1 MRDWSCALPD
11 IEKARLSPE
20 RLAAVRAT
28 GMLDAPPAAALDRL
42 TKLASVLL
50 DVPATFISLVDEQRD
65 FYLSHSGF
73 GEPLATAREL
83 GGTTFCHYAMVN
95 DGPLLIDDT
104 RADATYR
111 NVPTVQSLGVGAY
124 MGIPMT
130 TAKGEFIGSF
140 CAIDFKPR
148 AWSERDR
155 AVMEQ
160 LAQSAMREMAL
171 LEAIGEHLRKAD
183 EANLALVEA
192 ERLTRSRID
201 ILNSV
206 SHDLRDPLGSIL
218 LALGPIEAYASDE
231 RAIKA
236 VAIVRR
242 QAARM
247 RRLLDDLL
255 DVARI
260 DGGNLTIGREA
271 VNVPALL
278 GEIAEDFA
286 VQAEAAGVSIS
297 VDAPAG
303 YPAVA
308 GDGGRLLQALS
319 NLVSNALKFT
329 PRGGRIRLAA
339 AREADTLRVQV
350 VDSGCGIDPSQ
361 LSKIFDPF
369 WQADA
374 RDARG
379 AGLGLHIVRGIVRAH
394 GGKIGVRSALGAGTT
409 FEIELPISP

>member
-1 MRDWSCALPD
+1 MVD
-11 IEKARLSPE
+11 IDKARRSRE
-20 RLAAVRAT
+20 RLEALRAT
-28 GMLDAPPAAALDRL
+28 GMLDAPPIAALDRL

-50 DVPATFISLVDEQRD
+50 EVPATFISLVDEQRD
-65 FYLSHSGF
+65 FYLSQSGLA
-73 GEPLATAREL
+73 EPVATTREL

-95 DGPLLIDDT
+95 DGPLSIDDT
-104 RADATYR
+104 RAHSTYR
-111 NVPTVQSLGVGAY
+111 TVPTVESLGVGAY
-124 MGIPMT
+124 MGIPMR
-130 TAKGEFIGSF
+130 TAKGEFLGSF

-148 AWSERDR
+148 AWSDRDR

-171 LEAIGEHLRKAD
+171 LESIGDHLRKAD
-183 EANLALVEA
+183 EAQLARLEA
-192 ERLTRSRID
+192 ERRTRSRID

-236 VAIVRR
+236 VAVVRR

-271 VNVPALL
+271 VDIKALV
-278 GEIAEDFA
+278 EEVAEDFA
-286 VQAEAAGVSIS
+286 GQAEAAGIEIS
-297 VDAPAG
+297 VDAPTG
-303 YPAVA
+303 HPTVT

-329 PRGGRIRLAA
+329 PRGGRIRLAL
-339 AREADTLRVQV
+339 ARAGDTLRVQV
-350 VDSGCGIDPSQ
+350 ADSGCGIDASQ
-361 LSKIFDPF
+361 LPRIFDPF

-379 AGLGLHIVRGIVRAH
+379 AGLGLHIVRGIVQAH
-394 GGKIGVRSALGAGTT
+394 GGTIAVRSAPGAGTT
-409 FEIELPISP
+409 FEIDLPVSP